1 MFSFQQVRHI
11 WYTHSNKRYILTSQ
25 YTSFRNS
32 RDTYWTCRFA
42 VVEAVCTTFDAI
54 LATLQC
60 LVQGDYKL
68 KAVEAKGIL
77 LQIQCIKFL

>member
-1 MFSFQQVRHI
+1 MVYTQQYNSLHPDKPI
-11 WYTHSNKRYILTSQ
+11 HQLQNLT
-25 YTSFRNS
+25 
-32 RDTYWTCRFA
+32 DTCWTCRFA
-42 VVEAVCTTFDAI
+42 VVEVVCTTFDAI